1 MMSERHLEIVR
12 RAAPRSAS
20 APSSGR
26 DVRRDQPNDGSLRVH
41 GAQLGKRVVAQG
53 SLPDLDRCP
62 SSEIVGSS
70 ENDTEQIPP
79 QEAARS
85 APMERLFSYSELL
98 PDDRTVVAGE
108 KEPIVHRGRR
118 TWIGRGSG
126 YSHAAF
132 TEALTLNE
140 KCGLLGSSS
149 RRHSSAS
156 LVAAPALPLP
166 SGGKQTDACSVSGE
180 TGDSLG
186 DDCSTSKKSIVAS
199 SCSSTSSRNGFGGVC
214 GIIEAFA
221 AVSGFP
227 RKARARP
234 RGILLNSPSM
244 DDIDESAVSVCSSMS
259 SADTSGK
266 PDFNMSVSTLGERLA
281 TDMSGSAALLG
292 SSVHAPR
299 PVAADVA
306 SRPAVTASGR
316 DMSRRALPR
325 GSVHASCPLAGRA
338 ASRPAVAASSNDGV
352 MSTTAVPSA
361 NAATRRP
368 RSAASLETA
377 RRDSSK
383 LHSRPAELEARI
395 CYAVPLVKSVG
406 IRKDLPPSTL
416 AAAKN
421 AEQKQIFV
429 ASASGRCIPRACATL
444 KVSKSLRHPNVLRA
458 LESNLPD
465 GRCGVV
471 GGGSDSGCEGG
482 GARSRSA
489 CYWRHGGPLGGGSH
503 SGQIGAALDGTGGEV
518 GSALCSHIVRPCSRG
533 ATARSSTARGGL
545 RSTGLTLPSAPGRPR
560 GSA

>member
-281 TDMSGSAALLG
+281 TDMS
-292 SSVHAPR
+292 
-299 PVAADVA
+299 
-306 SRPAVTASGR
+306 
-316 DMSRRALPR
+316 RRALPR

-421 AEQKQIFV
+421 AEQ
-429 ASASGRCIPRACATL
+429 
-444 KVSKSLRHPNVLRA
+444 VSKSLRHPNVLRA